1 MYNALSKYPYFSWI
15 CFCRRIEIRISKRF
29 KYHRV
34 HWSAFHNSLD
44 VETIYVSIHGRLDKE
59 TQCSHTV
66 EYYLSLKKEGNPG
79 ISDNIDE
86 SWGLDAQWRQPVA
99 GEHMLHDY
107 TCMKSQM
114 ILVVKSPPANTG
126 DTRDPGSIP
135 GSGRSHGGGNG
146 NPLQYSHL
154 GNPMDRGAWWAT
166 IHGATKRE
174 TGLRDW
180 AQVLK
185 WKHLSI
191 LLKWLCT

>member
-1 MYNALSKYPYFSWI
+1 
-15 CFCRRIEIRISKRF
+15 
-29 KYHRV
+29 
-34 HWSAFHNSLD
+34 
-44 VETIYVSIHGRLDKE
+44 
-59 TQCSHTV
+59 
-66 EYYLSLKKEGNPG
+66 
-79 ISDNIDE
+79 
-86 SWGLDAQWRQPVA
+86 
-99 GEHMLHDY
+99 MLHDY

-174 TGLRDW
+174 TGLRD
-180 AQVLK
+180 
-185 WKHLSI
+185 
-191 LLKWLCT
+191 